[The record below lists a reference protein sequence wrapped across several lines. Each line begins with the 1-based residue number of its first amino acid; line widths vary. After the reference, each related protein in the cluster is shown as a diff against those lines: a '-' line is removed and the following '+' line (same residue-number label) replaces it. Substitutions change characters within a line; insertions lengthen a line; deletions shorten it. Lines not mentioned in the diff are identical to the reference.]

1 MKFFRRFLLVP
12 AAIMVLL
19 CELFLLIGLILYII
33 GWPYG
38 QRIQRSNS
46 YNGLWDDNGPSLF
59 YYILIIIMTLILMI
73 ILPFTLIPLWKG
85 YISRWSAAFAFPW
98 AWWILWVLT
107 NVLYGTIRF
116 IPLDCGSD
124 GYNPQYISYGNFNF
138 NNTYPNGN
146 TIGGVLFNGTLV
158 NGTLAYNTTLSNS
171 TYFAEADYTKYCRGG
186 KIIYAGTLI
195 LMFATGITMGYIIWL
210 LQEVLFQGTRK
221 VHKRAKGRDAKV
233 AVARGPVE
241 RVETVETTTTTY

>member
-12 AAIMVLL
+12 AAVMVLL

-38 QRIQRSNS
+38 QRIQSRNS

-59 YYILIIIMTLILMI
+59 YYILIIIMTLILML

-85 YISRWSAAFAFPW
+85 YVSRWSAAFAFPW

-107 NVLYGTIRF
+107 NVLYGSIRF
-116 IPLDCGSD
+116 IPLDCGAD
-124 GYNPQYISYGNFNF
+124 AYNPQYIAYGNFN
-138 NNTYPNGN
+138 NTVPTGQ
-146 TIGGVLFNGTLV
+146 TGGININGTIF
-158 NGTLAYNTTLSNS
+158 NATTTYTTTFSNS

-186 KIIYAGTLI
+186 KIIYAGTII
-195 LMFATGITMGYIIWL
+195 LMFAVGLVMGYVIWL

-241 RVETVETTTTTY
+241 RVETVETTTTSY

>member
-12 AAIMVLL
+12 AAVMVLI
-19 CELFLLIGLILYII
+19 CELFLLIGLILYVI

-38 QRIQRSNS
+38 QRIQSRND

-59 YYILIIIMTLILMI
+59 YYILIIILTLVLMI
-73 ILPFTLIPLWKG
+73 TLPLTLIPIWKG
-85 YISRWSAAFAFPW
+85 YVSRWSAAFAFPW

-116 IPLDCGSD
+116 IPLNCSD
-124 GYNPQYISYGNFNF
+124 NGYNVNYGYF
-138 NNTYPNGN
+138 PDNGN
-146 TIGGVLFNGTLV
+146 STIYG
-158 NGTLAYNTTLSNS
+158 Y
-171 TYFAEADYTKYCRGG
+171 ADYTKYCRGG

-195 LMFATGITMGYIIWL
+195 LMFAAGITMGYIIWL